1 MILPDTSAW
10 VEFFRGSGS
19 DIHLAM
25 LRALGEDRDIVT
37 TGVVVMELLAG
48 EPSDVDAE
56 KTRSMLMEYPV
67 VPAHGMR
74 DFEEAARIYRA
85 CRAAGRTVRQLTDC
99 LIAVAAMKADAA
111 VLHLDRD
118 FDVIARHTDLRIEP
132 VGAA

>member
-10 VEFFRGSGS
+10 IEFFRGSGS
-19 DIHLAM
+19 DVHLAM
-25 LRALGEDRDIVT
+25 LRALAEDRDVVT

-48 EPSDVDAE
+48 ESSDVDAAG
-56 KTRSMLMEYPV
+56 TRSVLMEYPV
-67 VPAHGMR
+67 VPAHGVP

-99 LIAVAAMKADAA
+99 LIAVAAIRADATI
-111 VLHLDRD
+111 LHLDRD

-132 VGAA
+132 VG